1 MTGMY
6 EDLRIISHLL
16 RGQRSDGDEAGA
28 LEAFYGPQADAY
40 DRFRDRLLH
49 GRSELVQRMPIPAG
63 GSVVELGCGTGRN
76 LDCLGQRVS
85 GLGSAYLVDLCPSLL
100 DRARN
105 RFRGNGNV
113 HVVEADASTWGP
125 PAAVDAVFCC
135 YSLSM
140 IRRRP
145 EALANALSMLK
156 PGGVLGVVDFY
167 VSEAQVPPGRVA
179 HTPASRWFW
188 RSWFA
193 HDGVNVDNGLI
204 TALSGVTECML
215 LEERS
220 APLPYLPF
228 LRAPYFLYVGRVPAA
243 V

>member
-1 MTGMY
+1 MTGIL

-16 RGQRSDGDEAGA
+16 RGQRSGGNEAGA

-40 DRFRDRLLH
+40 DRFRERLLH
-49 GRSELVQRMPIPAG
+49 GRSELVQRTPIPDG

-76 LDCLGQRVS
+76 LAYLGRRVS

-100 DRARN
+100 DRARD
-105 RFRGNGNV
+105 RFRGNANV
-113 HVVEADASTWGP
+113 HIVEADATTWRP
-125 PAAVDAVFCC
+125 PALVDAVFCC

-140 IRRRP
+140 IRRRT

-156 PGGVLGVVDFY
+156 PGGILGVVDFY

-179 HTPASRWFW
+179 HTPVSRWFW
-188 RSWFA
+188 RSWFS
-193 HDGVNVDNGLI
+193 HDGVNLDNGLI
-204 TALSGVTECML
+204 PALSDRTECVL
-215 LEERS
+215 LEELS

-243 V
+243 A